1 MLEPQAPGLENGLAI
16 LELIA
21 NAGQS
26 VGFNAIDS
34 QLAVSRASTARLLK
48 VLQNRGW
55 VVKDEQ
61 SGKYRLGPQAAALM
75 RTASLPEIM
84 RDHSTRILQPL
95 MYEAGNTCL
104 LVHWDGRWMRC
115 LNKETHVG
123 SVPLQSI
130 GNQTLDLSHAPWGWI
145 FYETLD
151 RAAQAEARRHFEF
164 RDIFRERYEAWMA
177 YYHKHG
183 YTYDDQWFYKP
194 IRRLATPVFDSE
206 GRIVGALGMGGNPLT
221 MKNGHVKRMGET
233 LKKHAR
239 RLSRLL
245 GWCDGREG
253 ES

>member
-1 MLEPQAPGLENGLAI
+1 MVQPQAPGLENGLAI

-21 NAGQS
+21 NAGQP

-34 QLAVSRASTARLLK
+34 QLAVSRASTARFLK
-48 VLQNRGW
+48 VLHNRGW

-61 SGKYRLGPQAAALM
+61 SGKYRLGPQAAGLM

-95 MYEAGNTCL
+95 MYEAGNSCL
-104 LVHWDGRWMRC
+104 LVHWDGRRMRC
-115 LNKETHVG
+115 LNKETHTG

-151 RAAQAEARRHFEF
+151 KPAQAEARRHFEF
-164 RDIFRERYEAWMA
+164 REVFREKYESWMA
-177 YYHKHG
+177 FYHKHG
-183 YTYDDQWFYKP
+183 YTYDDQCIYIP
-194 IRRLATPVFDSE
+194 IRRLGTPIFDSA
-206 GRIVGALGMGGNPLT
+206 GRTVGALGLGGNPLT
-221 MKNGHVKRMGET
+221 LKNGLVKRTGEM
-233 LKKHAR
+233 LKEYAR
-239 RLSRLL
+239 KLSRLL
-245 GWCDGREG
+245 GWSDGREG